1 MGPLL
6 GGRYILTLDMVFGP
20 DAPSPDGLLYGFQAP
35 VLGARLVPQ
44 LAIAGL
50 GSIVPMWVVQKAILV
65 AIFTLAGLGGHY
77 LRPSAREYSRYYSGL
92 LYLVNPFVYARFLAG
107 HWYILLA
114 YAVAPF
120 AIRAFIDL
128 LERPGKGTWTRSL
141 LLASVVA
148 ISSHI
153 LALTL
158 AVWAVVGLF
167 HIIGRR
173 LPARTYV
180 VLALLPV
187 GFFLLNAYWIVPAL
201 SAEET
206 VLEAITDRDL
216 RAFAPTAA
224 LVSPWVS
231 VAVMY
236 GFWREGYQYPVSM
249 FPWLLALFG
258 VFLWLSVLG
267 TLNAYRSRLALAV
280 VCVGLAGFVLGSG
293 VSGPFARVFEFLAH
307 NVPFFVGFRDS
318 QKFVVFLVIAYP
330 YLGAIG
336 LETLV
341 AELRRRDSPLR
352 LWTARTVLALAL
364 LSPCAYTFTMFWGFH
379 GYVRP
384 VDYPEDWYAVRE
396 FLAADRED
404 ASVLV
409 LPWESYL
416 EYSWVPNA
424 DRNVRSLAPAF
435 FGAHLVHAKG
445 IIRRPGIYS
454 QSFAPEQDYV
464 ESLLDDAWSRLD
476 FGARLRSLGAKYV
489 VLVKEGLQKGM
500 EFAFLYGQNDLQVVL
515 DTPTIAL
522 FRNRLPVS
530 RLYVADTPDL
540 PDGNT
545 AAARAVRLSP
555 VRYQLTGD
563 PGYRYMLFSPP
574 NLDMKYWR
582 LEGQGLDHSPSRMMG
597 IFEAGTGV
605 VATYRPFY
613 ANLAWYA
620 VSGAALAATLALA
633 GWGAVPGRAA
643 RTFRRPFQRA
653 ISRE

>member
-6 GGRYILTLDMVFGP
+6 AGRYILTLDMVFGP
-20 DAPSPDGLLYGFQAP
+20 EAPSPYGLLYGLQAP

-50 GSIVPMWVVQKAILV
+50 GSVVPMWLVQKVVLV

-77 LRPSAREYSRYYSGL
+77 LRPTSTQYSRYFSGL

-120 AIRAFIDL
+120 AIRAFIAL
-128 LERPGKGTWTRSL
+128 LERPGKGTWTRAMV
-141 LLASVVA
+141 LASVVA

-158 AVWAVVGLF
+158 AVWAVIAVF
-167 HIIGRR
+167 HMAGRR

-180 VLALLPV
+180 ALLLLPL
-187 GFFLLNAYWIVPAL
+187 GFFLLNAYWVMPAL

-231 VAVMY
+231 VAVLY

-258 VFLWLSVLG
+258 VFLWLAVLG
-267 TLNAYRSRLALAV
+267 TTSAYRSRLALAIL
-280 VCVGLAGFVLGSG
+280 CLGLAGFVLGSG

-318 QKFVVFLVIAYP
+318 QKFVVLLVIAYA
-330 YLGAIG
+330 YLGAMG
-336 LETLV
+336 LEVLV
-341 AELRRRDSPLR
+341 AELRRRDSRLR
-352 LWTARTVLALAL
+352 EWTARALLALAL
-364 LSPCAYTFTMFWGFH
+364 LAPCAYTFTMFWGFH
-379 GYVRP
+379 GYVQP

-396 FLAADRED
+396 FLKADQED
-404 ASVLV
+404 SSALV

-424 DRNVRSLAPAF
+424 EKTVRSLAPAF
-435 FGAHLVHAKG
+435 FGGQLVHAKG

-464 ESLLDDAWSRLD
+464 ESVLDDAWSRLD
-476 FGARLRSLGAKYV
+476 FGARLRPLGARYV
-489 VLVKEGLQKGM
+489 ILVKEGFQKGM
-500 EFAFLYGQNDLQVVL
+500 EFSFLYSQDDLQLVM
-515 DTPTIAL
+515 DTPTISL

-530 RLYVADTPDL
+530 RLYASGTPDL
-540 PDGNT
+540 PGRDT
-545 AAARAVRLSP
+545 VEARAVRLSP
-555 VRYQLTGD
+555 VRYRLSGD
-563 PGYRYMLFSPP
+563 LGYSYMLFSPP
-574 NLDMKYWR
+574 NLDMKHWR
-582 LEGQGLDHSPSRMMG
+582 LEGQAEDYSPSRMMG
-597 IFEAGTGV
+597 IFKAAAGQ

-613 ANLAWYA
+613 ANLAWYG
-620 VSGAALAATLALA
+620 VSGAALAATLAMA
-633 GWGAVPGRAA
+633 GWGVVSRRAA
-643 RTFRRPFQRA
+643 RTFHRPFQRA
-653 ISRE
+653 ISRG

>member
-6 GGRYILTLDMVFGP
+6 AGRYILTLDMVFGP
-20 DAPSPDGLLYGFQAP
+20 EAPSPGGLLYGLQAP

-50 GSIVPMWVVQKAILV
+50 GSVVPVWLVQKVVLV

-77 LRPSAREYSRYYSGL
+77 LRPTSTQYSRYFSGL

-120 AIRAFIDL
+120 AIRAFIAL
-128 LERPGKGTWTRSL
+128 LERPGKGTWTRAVV
-141 LLASVVA
+141 LASVVA

-158 AVWAVVGLF
+158 AVWAVIALF
-167 HIIGRR
+167 HMAGRR

-180 VLALLPV
+180 ALLLLPL
-187 GFFLLNAYWIVPAL
+187 GFFLLNAYWVMPAL

-231 VAVMY
+231 VAVLY

-258 VFLWLSVLG
+258 VFLWLAVLG
-267 TLNAYRSRLALAV
+267 TISAYRSRLVLAIL
-280 VCVGLAGFVLGSG
+280 CLGLAGFVLGSG

-318 QKFVVFLVIAYP
+318 QKFVVLLVIAYA
-330 YLGAIG
+330 YLGAMG
-336 LETLV
+336 LEVLI
-341 AELRRRDSPLR
+341 AELRRRNSQLR
-352 LWTARTVLALAL
+352 EWTARALLALAL
-364 LSPCAYTFTMFWGFH
+364 LAPCAYTFTMFWGFH

-396 FLAADRED
+396 FLNADQED
-404 ASVLV
+404 SSALV

-424 DRNVRSLAPAF
+424 EKTVRSLAPAF
-435 FGAHLVHAKG
+435 FGGQLVHAKG

-464 ESLLDDAWSRLD
+464 ESVLDDAWSRLD
-476 FGARLRSLGAKYV
+476 FGARLRPLGAKYV
-489 VLVKEGLQKGM
+489 ILVKEGIQRGM
-500 EFAFLYGQNDLQVVL
+500 EFSFLYSQDDLQVVM

-530 RLYVADTPDL
+530 RLYASDTPDL
-540 PDGNT
+540 PGRDT
-545 AAARAVRLSP
+545 VEARAVRLSP
-555 VRYQLTGD
+555 VRYQLSGD
-563 PGYRYMLFSPP
+563 LGYSYMLFSPP
-574 NLDMKYWR
+574 NLDMKHWR
-582 LEGQGLDHSPSRMMG
+582 LEGQAEDYSPSRMMG
-597 IFEAGTGV
+597 IFKAAASQ
-605 VATYRPFY
+605 VATFRPFY
-613 ANLAWYA
+613 ANLPWYG
-620 VSGAALAATLALA
+620 VSGAALAATLAMA
-633 GWGAVPGRAA
+633 GWGAASRRAA
-643 RTFRRPFQRA
+643 RMFHRPFQRA
-653 ISRE
+653 ISRG